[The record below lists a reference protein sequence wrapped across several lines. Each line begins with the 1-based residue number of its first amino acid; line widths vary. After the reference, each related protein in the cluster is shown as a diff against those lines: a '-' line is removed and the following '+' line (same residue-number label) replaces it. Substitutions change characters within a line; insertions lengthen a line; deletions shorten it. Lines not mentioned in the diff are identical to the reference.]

1 MAEVIKCGHKVWF
14 MRHLSFSLFLL
25 LVFLI
30 TGVRADD
37 FGAMPPDIAR
47 IKQRGELVVAMY
59 HEDVPL
65 FCMRNSNNEL
75 TGIDIEIARDIAEKL
90 GVKLTLNRDSK
101 TFDEIVRTVANR
113 KADIGLSS
121 LSDTLERAT
130 TVSFTTPYWSLRQAL
145 LVNRLKLSA
154 YKDHPDFKKIEL
166 LLNQADIKIGVLEGS
181 SYVDFAKKIFPLAT
195 IVSYPTLAQGI
206 EDTKSAKLLA
216 FLYDEVEVM
225 NWNKLHPED
234 SLFLKSDFITRSED
248 TLAMAVHWQDSHLLS
263 WLNLSIRQSKNNFF
277 EELKAKYSD
286 LK

>member
-1 MAEVIKCGHKVWF
+1 
-14 MRHLSFSLFLL
+14 MRHLSFNFFLL
-25 LVFLI
+25 LIFII

-37 FGAMPPDIAR
+37 FSTMPPDIAR
-47 IKQRGELVVAMY
+47 IKKRGEMIVAMY
-59 HEDVPL
+59 YEDIPL
-65 FCMRNSNNEL
+65 FCMRDNNNEL
-75 TGIDIEIARDIAEKL
+75 IGIDIEIARDIAKKL

-130 TVSFTTPYWSLRQAL
+130 TVSFTTPYWSLKQAL
-145 LVNRLKLSA
+145 LINRLKLSA
-154 YKDHPDFKKIEL
+154 YKDHPDFKKTEL
-166 LLNQADIKIGVLEGS
+166 LLNQAGIEIGVLEGS
-181 SYVDFAKKIFPLAT
+181 SYVDFAKKMFPLAT
-195 IVSYPTLAQGI
+195 IVSYPTLAQGV

-248 TLAMAVHWQDSHLLS
+248 TLAIAVHWQDTHLLS
-263 WLNLSIRQSKNNFF
+263 WLNLSIQQSKNNFLN
-277 EELKAKYSD
+277 ELKAKYSEI
-286 LK
+286 K